1 MTGGYTM
8 KEKNIRELAKRMG
21 LITVE
26 DMCQYTIAQLV
37 VKIANKVNEL
47 VDEVWRFET
56 DVQETLKTQNENIQY
71 LLGEGLHLE
80 VENIFDGWLQDGTF
94 DSLLNQSAL
103 KKVNDRIDE
112 TNAQLSKITYFLTP
126 EMFGAIGDGVAD
138 DTNAFK
144 LMAQNSANKT
154 AIIEMTGEYLLSDKV
169 EFDSNTTLNF
179 NNSKIIWN
187 NTDNIIDEK
196 SHDGIFTF
204 KGSRTNVSTQ
214 LTGYTQMFVPNNC
227 GRWDVVDVS
236 GFNVGDFIEI
246 ECLNGF
252 PKPTSFDEALPYVNM
267 MAKIIHID
275 NNSIYTDY
283 YTPFDLSGLNWGS
296 ETLIHKINPVTNVEV
311 NDLNIENIV
320 PWENR
325 VNGSGTGANLEKLA
339 SGVFFK
345 YCYNVTVNNVMSN
358 RIQNPSV
365 FLFYC
370 NKYNISNI
378 ECNAPS
384 HTGSGQGYAVKIVA
398 SSFGEISNVT
408 GYKCRHIIDF
418 SRGSCFCEVSN
429 CKGNWS
435 NNDSF
440 SYCFDLHG
448 NYEHNIVFNNCD
460 GALLSG
466 NGLGNFPQMSGYITL
481 INCKINSSLGN
492 VYKLKAENCDIIAK
506 NYDNTS
512 NRQIDIELIDCILR
526 IGRNFSFDG
535 TTRGGTFKTSFKII
549 GGKVLNWLPEQTS
562 SIINNID
569 GFEYVEFDNVEID
582 YSKADR
588 RLYIRNAKELYIDN
602 CVIKGTVF
610 ELSRNDTNVARVHY
624 SFSENHYIVSDSDTL
639 TLSSMTFLRFT
650 NVKNSNGIINFKDNT
665 IDIDSQTPAKYVVL
679 NTTDDLTN
687 SNLLLNFKNNTIITN
702 NNNSCIVN
710 CSSVG
715 NGLKVNIDGTTVT
728 GNINNIDRLIALG
741 NNTWVNGIRS

>member
-1 MTGGYTM
+1 
-8 KEKNIRELAKRMG
+8 
-21 LITVE
+21 
-26 DMCQYTIAQLV
+26 
-37 VKIANKVNEL
+37 
-47 VDEVWRFET
+47 
-56 DVQETLKTQNENIQY
+56 
-71 LLGEGLHLE
+71 
-80 VENIFDGWLQDGTF
+80 
-94 DSLLNQSAL
+94 
-103 KKVNDRIDE
+103 
-112 TNAQLSKITYFLTP
+112 
-126 EMFGAIGDGVAD
+126 
-138 DTNAFK
+138 
-144 LMAQNSANKT
+144 
-154 AIIEMTGEYLLSDKV
+154 
-169 EFDSNTTLNF
+169 
-179 NNSKIIWN
+179 
-187 NTDNIIDEK
+187 
-196 SHDGIFTF
+196 
-204 KGSRTNVSTQ
+204 
-214 LTGYTQMFVPNNC
+214 
-227 GRWDVVDVS
+227 
-236 GFNVGDFIEI
+236 
-246 ECLNGF
+246 
-252 PKPTSFDEALPYVNM
+252 
-267 MAKIIHID
+267 
-275 NNSIYTDY
+275 
-283 YTPFDLSGLNWGS
+283 
-296 ETLIHKINPVTNVEV
+296 
-311 NDLNIENIV
+311 
-320 PWENR
+320 
-325 VNGSGTGANLEKLA
+325 
-339 SGVFFK
+339 
-345 YCYNVTVNNVMSN
+345 
-358 RIQNPSV
+358 
-365 FLFYC
+365 
-370 NKYNISNI
+370 
-378 ECNAPS
+378 
-384 HTGSGQGYAVKIVA
+384 
-398 SSFGEISNVT
+398 
-408 GYKCRHIIDF
+408 
-418 SRGSCFCEVSN
+418 
-429 CKGNWS
+429 
-435 NNDSF
+435 
-440 SYCFDLHG
+440 
-448 NYEHNIVFNNCD
+448 
-460 GALLSG
+460 
-466 NGLGNFPQMSGYITL
+466 MSGYITL